1 MASYFGTDGVRGI
14 ANRDLTAELALKLGA
29 AAARALLSR
38 PHGVSVLIGRD
49 PRISGDM
56 LESALAAGFA
66 SHGADVI
73 LVGVIPTP
81 GVAWL
86 VRNTDADIGCVISAS
101 HNPLDYNGIK
111 FFGPDG
117 EKLPDAT
124 ERRIEELLDV
134 PPGPLPTGR
143 SVGRFL
149 RQPERCRDYIEA
161 VKATARRRLDG
172 MRLVMDCAN
181 GAAYEIAPR
190 VFREL
195 GAEVLCLSASPD
207 GVNINAGCGSLYPE
221 DMLEAVRRKGADAG
235 LAFDGDADRVVMAT
249 ERGDLVDGDRIMAI
263 CALDMDAR
271 GRLPGRRVVATVMSN
286 LGLERALS
294 ERGITLDRV
303 NEVGDRYVWERMKS
317 TGAAVGG
324 EKSGH
329 IILSE
334 YTTTGDGMVT
344 ALQVLGAMQESGR
357 ALSEMAAV
365 VEEMPQVLE
374 GVRLER
380 IPEGWREDPAI
391 GRAIREAQD
400 RLRGRGRVHVRASGT
415 EPVIRVMA
423 EGPDRAEL
431 RQIAQE
437 LCAVIADRLRSP
449 GACAVVEEARSGS
462 AGQ

>member
-1 MASYFGTDGVRGI
+1 MTSYFGTDGVRGV
-14 ANRDLTAELALKLGA
+14 ANRELTADLALRLGA

-66 SHGADVI
+66 SHGTDVI
-73 LVGVIPTP
+73 LVGIIPTP

-101 HNPLDYNGIK
+101 HNPLEYNGIK

-124 ERRIEELLDV
+124 ERRIEELLEV

-143 SVGRFL
+143 GVGRFL

-161 VKATARRRLDG
+161 VKATARQRLDG

-207 GVNINAGCGSLYPE
+207 GVNINAGCGSLHPE
-221 DMLEAVRRKGADAG
+221 DMLDAVRRKGADAG

-249 ERGDLVDGDRIMAI
+249 EKGELVDGDRIMAI

-286 LGLERALS
+286 MGLERALS
-294 ERGITLDRV
+294 SHGIILDRV
-303 NEVGDRYVWERMKS
+303 DGVGDRYVWERMKA
-317 TGAAVGG
+317 TGATLGG

-329 IILSE
+329 IILSD

-357 ALSEMAAV
+357 PLSEMAAV
-365 VEEMPQVLE
+365 VQEMPQVLE
-374 GVRLER
+374 GVRV
-380 IPEGWREDPAI
+380 EGVRQDWRDDPGI
-391 GRAIREAQD
+391 QEAVRGAEE

-415 EPVIRVMA
+415 EPLIRVMA
-423 EGPDRAEL
+423 EGPDEAEL
-431 RQIAQE
+431 REITGA
-437 LCAVIADRLRSP
+437 LCAVIRERL
-449 GACAVVEEARSGS
+449 CS
-462 AGQ
+462 AQPFEPQDAPHASAAGH